1 MGLGLVEAGAS
12 IAMASCFN
20 LLSLRSMPILR
31 FSAAA
36 ALLQSDSESDTSV
49 VSNSVRPGR
58 WQPTRLP
65 IPGILQG
72 TLEWVAISF
81 SNV

>member
-36 ALLQSDSESDTSV
+36 ALLQSDSESDTS
-49 VSNSVRPGR
+49 
-58 WQPTRLP
+58 RLAMMKYGVKD
-65 IPGILQG
+65 IRDLNGG
-72 TLEWVAISF
+72 TLAAMSQF
-81 SNV
+81 TDDK